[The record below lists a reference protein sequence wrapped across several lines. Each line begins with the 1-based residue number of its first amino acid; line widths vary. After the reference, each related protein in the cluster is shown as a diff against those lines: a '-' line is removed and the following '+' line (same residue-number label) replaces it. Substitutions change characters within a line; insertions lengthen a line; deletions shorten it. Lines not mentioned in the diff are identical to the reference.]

1 MTPISAFTMRS
12 TLRPCRG
19 HAEGPAA
26 GRGGGA
32 FGRSDQAADV
42 ELLLLDELDDVEEDE
57 AAGAAAAVDVEDDEE
72 LDDGFEAGVLLDDAP
87 RLSFR

>member
-12 TLRPCRG
+12 TLRPCRE

-32 FGRSDQAADV
+32 SGRSDQAADV
-42 ELLLLDELDDVEEDE
+42 ELLLDELDDVEEDE

>member
-1 MTPISAFTMRS
+1 M
-12 TLRPCRG
+12 G
-19 HAEGPAA
+19 
-26 GRGGGA
+26 
-32 FGRSDQAADV
+32 SDQAADV

>member
-12 TLRPCRG
+12 TLRPCRE

-26 GRGGGA
+26 GKGGGA
-32 FGRSDQAADV
+32 SEGSDQAADV
-42 ELLLLDELDDVEEDE
+42 ELLLDELDDAE